1 MSSQVGA
8 IASVNNLISKVFK
21 QPKGDFADRLNSR
34 ITVCLLALSSV
45 LLMSSHFMGD
55 PITCWTPAQFT
66 KQWADFVNQYCYV
79 HGTYFVSLNES
90 LPFNESERRKIPIN
104 YYQWVPYILAVQAFL
119 FYMPRFIWKS
129 LISVTGYDLA
139 GAIQYVDAFWT
150 TVKSNDATFKARI
163 AAFEGRASAYIW
175 DGLRLARNKNSRDM
189 ALYYTVSTVIQTL
202 NAWLQWLCLNALL
215 QSPLYTLW
223 GPALVHDLIRGD
235 DWQVTGH
242 FPRITH
248 CDFNRRRP
256 ASVQLDTVLC
266 VLSLNIYYEKLF
278 IFLWFWLLFVAIVS
292 TSNSIYWIG
301 SFCVSTKARRIVSM
315 YLETD
320 PSKDSSRL
328 STEKFFK
335 VLGPDGLF
343 VLQQMALNL
352 GDIPASYLSIAM
364 RNVGERW
371 IEEDQDHNMIVDEK
385 TPLKN
390 FKSV

>member
-8 IASVNNLISKVFK
+8 IASVNALISKVFK

-66 KQWADFVNQYCYV
+66 KQWSDFVNQYCYV

-90 LPFNESERRKIPIN
+90 LPYEESERRRIPIN

-119 FYMPRFIWKS
+119 FYLPRFVWKS
-129 LISVTGYDLA
+129 LIAVCGYDLA
-139 GAIQYVDAFWT
+139 GAIQYVDGFWA
-150 TVKSNDATFKARI
+150 TVKTNDATFKARI

-175 DGLRLARNKNSRDM
+175 DGLRLARCKGSRDM
-189 ALYYTVSTVIQTL
+189 ALFYTISTVIQSL
-202 NAWLQWLCLNALL
+202 NAWVQWYWLNSLL

-223 GPALVHDLIRGD
+223 GPALVSDLVRGN

-266 VLSLNIYYEKLF
+266 VLTLNIYYEKLF

-292 TSNSIYWIG
+292 TTNSIYWIV
-301 SFCVSTKARRIVSM
+301 SLCVSTKARRIITD
-315 YLETD
+315 YLATD
-320 PSKDSSRL
+320 PDSKTNRL
-328 STEKFFK
+328 TTEQFFRL
-335 VLGPDGLF
+335 LGKDGLF

-364 RNVGERW
+364 RNVGEHW
-371 IEEDQDHNMIVDEK
+371 IEENQDHNLIVDEK
-385 TPLKN
+385 QPLKN

>member
-8 IASVNNLISKVFK
+8 INSVSVLIAKVFK

-45 LLMSSHFMGD
+45 LLLSSHFMGD

-66 KQWADFVNQYCYV
+66 KQWSDFVNQYCYV

-90 LPFNESERRKIPIN
+90 LPFLDAQRRKIPIN

-119 FYMPRFIWKS
+119 FYMPRFVWKS
-129 LISVTGYDLA
+129 LIAISGYDLA
-139 GAIQYVDAFWT
+139 GAIQYVDGCWNI
-150 TVKSNDATFKARI
+150 VKSNDTTFKERI
-163 AAFEGRASAYIW
+163 AAFEARASAYVW
-175 DGLRLARNKNSRDM
+175 DGLRLARNKGSQDM
-189 ALYYTVSTVIQTL
+189 ALYYTISTAIQSL
-202 NAWLQWLCLNALL
+202 NAWIQWFWLNSLL

-223 GPALVHDLIRGD
+223 GPSLVHDLIRGD

-266 VLSLNIYYEKLF
+266 VLTLNIYYEKLF

-301 SFCVSTKARRIVSM
+301 RNIHRFKARRVITD
-315 YLETD
+315 YLATD
-320 PSKDSSRL
+320 PSTQTGGL
-328 STEKFFK
+328 STEQFFRL
-335 VLGPDGLF
+335 LGKDGLF
-343 VLQQMALNL
+343 VLQQMSLNL

-364 RNVGERW
+364 RNIGDRW
-371 IEEDQDHNMIVDEK
+371 MEEAQEIDHN
-385 TPLKN
+385 
-390 FKSV
+390 